1 MSIQTD
7 LTRLQSAKAAIKAAI
22 EGKGVTVPEAT
33 LLDGMASLIESIE
46 AGGGGTELFSGTITP
61 SEDSA
66 KITIEHNIGVA
77 PKLIFV
83 KTDTYGVNY
92 FSHGVW
98 INKGTYEV
106 LTFGGYFQ
114 SQSTSPVS
122 TKTALFSSNVGFNV
136 SIDSITAILFVSKS
150 IKFCGGVEYKWY
162 MV

>member
-1 MSIQTD
+1 MSVQSEIA
-7 LTRLQSAKAAIKAAI
+7 RLENAKAAIKAAI
-22 EGKGVTVPEAT
+22 EGKGVTVPDAT
-33 LLDGMASLIESIE
+33 LLDGMAALIDSIE
-46 AGGGGTELFSGTITP
+46 AGGGEAELFSGTITP
-61 SEDSA
+61 SEDST

-77 PKLIFV
+77 PKLIVV

-98 INKGTYEV
+98 INKGKYEV

-114 SQSTSPVS
+114 SQTTSPTS
-122 TKTALFSSNVGFNV
+122 TRTNLFSSNVGFTV
-136 SIDSITAILFVSKS
+136 SIDSIIARLFVNTS